1 MLHIVC
7 GTDMTGTLSG
17 VGRRYD
23 GGRNLRK
30 KGLDRVGEVGK
41 GREGGRF

>member
-1 MLHIVC
+1 
-7 GTDMTGTLSG
+7 MTGTLSR
-17 VGRRYD
+17 VGRRYG

-41 GREGGRF
+41 GGEGVDFNSSAERTV